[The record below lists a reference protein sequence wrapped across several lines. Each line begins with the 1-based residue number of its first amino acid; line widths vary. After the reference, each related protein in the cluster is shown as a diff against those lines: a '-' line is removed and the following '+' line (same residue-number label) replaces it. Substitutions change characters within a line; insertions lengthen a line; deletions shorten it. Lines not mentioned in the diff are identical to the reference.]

1 MNQVCITR
9 TDLELLEKTA
19 REKLL
24 LQEAGGKGKNLWR
37 MTELGVPVPPWFV
50 VRASSFERFLE
61 KNGLRLII
69 EQDLEALSLEAAAGG
84 KIEPQAFD
92 AVAAS
97 IESKILK
104 GQFDREFLAEFEKV
118 FVETKLSMGD
128 CAVRSSGLDEDSAM
142 NSFAGQFS
150 SFLFQNGIAQVSE
163 SIKKCWASGF
173 SGRALSYRL
182 ERGLGLNGI
191 SVGVV
196 IQKMIHADQAGVVF
210 SRNPIRALDRESLLI
225 ASVFGLGEGL
235 VSGYLESD
243 NYDVIRATVEKGPL
257 KYKAELVLKDQAF
270 RRDHAGGLKIENVE
284 ESLQKTSSLGEREVQ
299 AISKIALD
307 LEAKLGAP
315 QDCEWAIEKGEVYFV
330 QTRPVTSLPPETYF
344 QPAVRGQMATLWD
357 NSNIIESYSGVTTPL
372 TFTFASRAYR
382 QVYIQFC
389 EVMGIPQAWIDEREE
404 VFRNMLGLI
413 RGRIYYNLVNWYKL
427 VLLLPGSANN
437 KSFMETMMGV
447 KQGLKPEV
455 TKLFEFVSHPPKYSA
470 LQKLTLL
477 VMTFVRFIR
486 IDALV
491 GEFNRNF
498 IVTYEDARKRPYR
511 TYSFDQLVEEYHR
524 LEDRFLKRWQVP
536 IINDYLCMIF
546 FGLLKKLTEKWV
558 AAGDMGSSLQNDLL
572 CGQGD
577 LESTEPTKT
586 LMRIAATIDVP
597 TAAAPKSAS
606 GSAAL
611 REWFLKEKPADIWKS
626 LVAGEMPEIKALF
639 DRFLDLYG
647 FRCINELKLE
657 ESDLHDDPT
666 FVVGSVQSYVRSGS
680 YDIAKMEKREQEI
693 RGQAEINLKTKL
705 SGPKLWIYRWVLK
718 ETRRAVRN
726 RENLRFAR
734 TKVFGVA
741 RNIIRAMGLKL
752 FELGVLKNERD
763 VFYLTIEELIAF
775 NEGRTV
781 TLNVAELTAIRKR
794 EFAQFDKSPPPPDRF
809 LLEGAVAISLPY
821 AQVLSELDLL
831 RSERP
836 KSDDPNVLIGT
847 PCCPGIVEGV
857 VRVVKEMKDAEGIN
871 GEILVTE
878 RTDPG
883 WVPLYP
889 SCSGLL
895 IERGSL
901 LSHSAV
907 VAREL
912 GLPTIV
918 GISGGLLKK
927 LKTGD
932 RVRVDGAK
940 GEVRKL

>member
-1 MNQVCITR
+1 MICLNPQQLAKLS
-9 TDLELLEKTA
+9 DTA
-19 REKLL
+19 QEKLL
-24 LQEAGGKGKNLWR
+24 AEEAGGKGKNLWR
-37 MTELGVPVPPWFV
+37 MTKLGVPVPPWFV
-50 VRASSFERFLE
+50 VQASAFRAFVEENEMRAKLDGHLTELLAKPTREVKDFDEVASKIEAMFLAGKFSQTFEKEFESEFASS
-61 KNGLRLII
+61 GLG
-69 EQDLEALSLEAAAGG
+69 A
-84 KIEPQAFD
+84 
-92 AVAAS
+92 
-97 IESKILK
+97 
-104 GQFDREFLAEFEKV
+104 
-118 FVETKLSMGD
+118 GD

-150 SFLFQNGIAQVSE
+150 SYLFQKGLSQVHE
-163 SIKKCWASGF
+163 SIRKCWASGF
-173 SGRALSYRL
+173 SGRALAYRL
-182 ERGLGLNGI
+182 ERGLGFTDI
-191 SVGVV
+191 AVGVV
-196 IQKMIHADQAGVVF
+196 IQKMVHADRAGVVF
-210 SRNPIRALDRESLLI
+210 SRNPIRALDRDSLLI
-225 ASVFGLGEGL
+225 ASVWGLGEGL

-243 NYDVIRATVEKGPL
+243 SYDVSRESLSGTTL
-257 KYKAELVLKDQAF
+257 KIKTELVQKDQAF
-270 RRDHAGGLKIENVE
+270 RRATTGGLVIEAVDP
-284 ESLQKTSSLGEREVQ
+284 SLHAVSSLKDEDVR
-299 AISKIALD
+299 AIAQMAMS
-307 LEAKLGAP
+307 LEKSLKAS
-315 QDCEWAIEKGEVYFV
+315 QDCEWAIENGKVYFV
-330 QTRPVTSLPPETYF
+330 QTRPVTSLPPDVYF
-344 QPAVRGQMATLWD
+344 NDASKGQSATLWD

-372 TFTFASRAYR
+372 TFSFASRAYR

-389 EVMGIPQAWIDEREE
+389 EVMGIPQAWIDERED

-437 KSFMETMMGV
+437 KSFMDTMMGV

-455 TKLFEFVSHPPKYSA
+455 AKLFQFVEKPPRYSL

-477 VMTFVRFIR
+477 VKTVDRFLRIDTLVANFNDHFVR
-486 IDALV
+486 
-491 GEFNRNF
+491 
-498 IVTYEDARKRPYR
+498 TYEDARKRPYR
-511 TYSFDQLVEEYHR
+511 TYSLDQLVEEYAR
-524 LEDRFLKRWQVP
+524 LEDQFLKRWQVP

-546 FGLLKKLTEKWV
+546 FGLLKKLTEKWL
-558 AAGDMGSSLQNDLL
+558 AAGDEGSSLQNDLL

-586 LMRIAATIDVP
+586 LMRIAAFIDLKV
-597 TAAAPKSAS
+597 AGKS
-606 GSAAL
+606 GSGDA
-611 REWFLKEKPADIWKS
+611 EFKTWFLSERPGVIWEAIANGKN
-626 LVAGEMPEIKALF
+626 PEVKAQF

-657 ESDLHDDPT
+657 ENDLHDDPT
-666 FVVGSVQSYVRSGS
+666 FVVGSVQSYVRTGA
-680 YDIAKMEKREQEI
+680 YDISKMETREREI
-693 RGQAEINLKTKL
+693 RQKAETILGTKL
-705 SGPKLWIYRWVLK
+705 GGPKLWMYRWVLK

-741 RNIIRAMGLKL
+741 RKIMRAMGIRMQ
-752 FELGVLKNERD
+752 ELGFLRAERD
-763 VFYLTIEELIAF
+763 IFYLTIEEIIAF

-781 TLNVAELTAIRKR
+781 TLDVGQVAELRKK
-794 EFAQFDKSPPPPDRF
+794 EFAQFQKSQDPPDRF
-809 LLEGAVAISLPY
+809 LLEGSVAVTLPY

-847 PCCPGIVEGV
+847 PCCPGVVEGV
-857 VRVVKEMKDAEGIN
+857 VRVVREMKDAEGIN

-883 WVPLYP
+883 WVPIYP

-918 GISGGLLKK
+918 GISGGLMKK

-932 RVRVDGAK
+932 RVRVDGAR
-940 GEVRKL
+940 GEVRIL